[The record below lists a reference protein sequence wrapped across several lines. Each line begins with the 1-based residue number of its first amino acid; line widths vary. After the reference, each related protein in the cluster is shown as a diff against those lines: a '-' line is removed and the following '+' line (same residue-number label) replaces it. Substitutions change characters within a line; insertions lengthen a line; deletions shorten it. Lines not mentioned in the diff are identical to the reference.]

1 MNNKGNI
8 NLPITYDKL
17 TVGYEFPRADYEM
30 SLAIVSKYLE
40 GVGIKSSQS
49 IEFVPPLAL
58 AARTITAMSEFL
70 VFPAGVIHASQDLE
84 FHKIVPVGTRI
95 SCHSRVAGKMDRGK
109 MHLLT
114 IEFEVNDQDNETVQ
128 SGKSTLVV
136 SD

>member
-8 NLPITYDKL
+8 DLPITYDKL

-30 SLAIVSKYLE
+30 SLAVVSKYLE
-40 GVGIKSSQS
+40 GVGIQSSQS
-49 IEFVPPLAL
+49 EGFVPPLAL
-58 AARTITAMSEFL
+58 AARTIAAMSEFL
-70 VFPAGVIHASQDLE
+70 IFPAGVIHASQDLE
-84 FHKIVPVGTRI
+84 FHKIVPVGAKI
-95 SCHSRVAGKMDRGK
+95 VCHSKETGKRDRGK

-114 IEFEVNDQDNETVQ
+114 IEFAVYDEDNDKVQ